1 MPEYFLGVDGG
12 QSSTTAIIGDEN
24 GRVVGIGTRRTV
36 QSRGRSRKGRAKFVA
51 RLQSSLQAACAQA
64 GLNAA
69 SVRFTSACLGFSG
82 GPADKESILAEI
94 LASDRTLVTDDAFI
108 ALAGATAGEPGLVVI
123 AGTGS
128 IAFGRNAGGRTA
140 RAGGWGYIF
149 GDEGGGFW
157 IARQAIRAALR
168 FEEGWGVP
176 TSLRARL
183 LDAVIAQNARVRNM
197 NDLLHR
203 CYTPE
208 FPRPRIAEPFHI
220 GQPCRR
226 ERRSGGSGN
235 PGYRGPRTGFVGG
248 CRARTIVRNRGPGT
262 DYLLRRRIRQP
273 DSSSPFPPPDCV
285 RGRYPGDASGFFHR
299 RASRW
304 SITRGLSR
312 GKSAR
317 RPTGFPVPPLLKYFS
332 CPDQPFSCTPTRVR
346 FLESW
351 VWIIDKS
358 REGKLYQWLGLGETK
373 KRLKWRALRVPHF
386 PGPRSMRLL

>member
-1 MPEYFLGVDGG
+1 MPRYFLGVDGG

-24 GRVVGIGTRRTV
+24 GRVVGIGTGGPCNHV
-36 QSRGRSRKGRAKFVA
+36 GAAEGRAKFVDA
-51 RLQSSLQAACAQA
+51 LQSSLQAACAQA

-94 LASDRTLVTDDAFI
+94 LASNRTLVTDDAFI
-108 ALAGATAGEPGLVVI
+108 ALAAATAGEPGLVVI

-140 RAGGWGYIF
+140 RAGGWGYLF

-157 IARQAIRAALR
+157 IARRAVRAALA

-208 FPRPRIAEPFHI
+208 FPRPRIAGLSILVNHAAESGDPVALEI
-220 GQPCRR
+220 LETAAR
-226 ERRSGGSGN
+226 ELTRLA
-235 PGYRGPRTGFVGG
+235 V
-248 CRARTIVRNRGPGT
+248 A
-262 DYLLRRRIRQP
+262 
-273 DSSSPFPPPDCV
+273 V
-285 RGRYPGDASGFFHR
+285 RGQLFATGDPALITYSGSVFGSRILLARFRHRIASEAGIQVTPPVFSTDGPAVGALLEAYRAANLHAVLQGFLYPRY
-299 RASRW
+299 
-304 SITRGLSR
+304 
-312 GKSAR
+312 
-317 RPTGFPVPPLLKYFS
+317 
-332 CPDQPFSCTPTRVR
+332 
-346 FLESW
+346 
-351 VWIIDKS
+351 
-358 REGKLYQWLGLGETK
+358 
-373 KRLKWRALRVPHF
+373 
-386 PGPRSMRLL
+386 